1 LNITAFALK
10 NNRTTIVLLL
20 VILLAGFQSYLNMPR
35 AYDPGFIIRAAQVI
49 TYFPGA
55 SPERVEQLVSDKIEK
70 AVQEIPELDFVT
82 SESRTGVSIIVV
94 NIKESYKKMRPIW
107 DNLRRKIDDVKNEL
121 PDGIIGPEVNDEFGD
136 IYGIVLTLTGEGYN
150 YAELKEIA
158 DDTRDQFLY
167 IDDVAKVDIL
177 GAQEER
183 IFVEYSNTQLSKLNL
198 SPSQLLQML
207 KGRNI
212 IIPGGSIKLGSER
225 IELEPSGNFQSV
237 EEVRKTVI
245 SLPGSNEI
253 LYLSDIADI
262 KRGYVDPPA
271 SMVHSSGTPALGIA
285 ISMRE
290 GGNNI
295 RLGENVSATLNHIKN
310 SYPYGIEF
318 EVINFSPEEVEN
330 KVNSFASNLLQAIF
344 VVAAVMLLSLGFRTG
359 LIVAFLIP
367 ASMLVA
373 MLLMSVFNIG
383 LDQISLAALIIALGM
398 LVDNGIVMTESIM
411 VSMSNGKKPFDAAVE
426 SANELRIP
434 LLTSSLTTAAAF
446 LPIFLAESN
455 VGEFTASLFKVVSI
469 TLLSSWV
476 LSLTIIPL
484 LCVTFL
490 KAGQQATDYNSGFY
504 RGYRSFLSILLRFK
518 ITTLVFTVLLFASA
532 IFGLKYVPSIF
543 FPPSD
548 RLYFTVELTL
558 PLGTAIETTEEVTT
572 RFENFIRD
580 ELSVDR
586 LNNDARSSDVTD
598 TDMTQ
603 EDVNDEGVTQ
613 EGVTNWIS
621 YIGFGGTRF
630 VLSHTP
636 EPAGSNYALLVLNT
650 TSSEVIDELIERL
663 NNYAF
668 NYFPDVLINAKRI
681 SSAAPVKN
689 PVEVRL
695 FGNDTDALFDLM
707 EQTKS
712 EMNKIDG
719 LVNISD
725 DWGQRI
731 KKLVVK
737 INQSRALRV
746 GVTNED
752 IAISLQSGLSG
763 LELTQYRED
772 DKVIPVI
779 FRSVEADRHDIRK
792 LQSLTI
798 YSQSKGTAIP
808 LTQVADIQVV
818 WQPSKILRRDR
829 LKAITVGAQIKP
841 GFTAAEGFNALK
853 PWLEQSSTHWPF
865 GFRYELGGDAESSQK
880 GNQSIA
886 DKLPIAVFII
896 MFLLVAQFNS
906 IRKSIIILTAIPL
919 GLIGV
924 TAGLLIGKSYFGFM
938 TLLGI
943 ISLAGIVINN
953 AIVLLERIQLEI
965 NELGLPPYEA
975 ILAAAQKRFRPIL
988 LTTATTVLGLIPLY
1002 LGGGEMWE
1010 PMAIAI
1016 MAGLLFSTLLPLGV
1030 VPVLYALLFSVRP
1043 EEQVTD

>member
-1 LNITAFALK
+1 MNITAIALK
-10 NNRTTIVLLL
+10 NNRTTMVLML

-35 AYDPGFIIRAAQVI
+35 AYDPGFVIRAAQVI

-70 AVQEIPELDFVT
+70 VVQEIPELDFVT
-82 SESRTGVSIIVV
+82 SESRTGVSIIMV
-94 NIKESYKKMRPIW
+94 NIKESYKDMRPIW
-107 DNLRRKIDDVKNEL
+107 DNLRRKIDDAEGL
-121 PDGIIGPEVNDEFGD
+121 PDGIVGPIVNDEFGD
-136 IYGIVLTLTGEGYN
+136 VFGIVMTLTGEGYS
-150 YAELKEIA
+150 YAELKDIA
-158 DDTRDQFLY
+158 DDTRDEFLY
-167 IDDVAKVDIL
+167 LEDAAKVEIL

-207 KGRNI
+207 GSRNI
-212 IIPGGSIKLGSER
+212 IIPGGSIKIGNER
-225 IELEPSGNFQSV
+225 IELEPSGNFRSV
-237 EEVRKTVI
+237 EEVKKTVI

-253 LYLSDIADI
+253 LYLSDIAEI

-271 SMVHSSGTPALGIA
+271 SMVHSSGDKALGIA

-295 RLGENVSATLNHIKN
+295 ALGEKVEETLNRIKS

-318 EVINFSPEEVEN
+318 EVVNFSPTEVEN
-330 KVNSFASNLLQAIF
+330 KVNSFASNLVQAIF
-344 VVAAVMLLSLGFRTG
+344 VVAAVMLISLGLRTG

-367 ASMLVA
+367 ASMVMA
-373 MLLMSVFNIG
+373 MLMMSFFNIG

-411 VSMSNGKKPFDAAVE
+411 VSMSNGKNSTEAAIE
-426 SANELRIP
+426 SANELRVP

-455 VGEFTASLFKVVSI
+455 VGEFTASLFKVVTI
-469 TLLSSWV
+469 TLLCSWL
-476 LSLTIIPL
+476 LSLTVIPL

-490 KAGQQATDYNSGFY
+490 KVKQQATAYDNGFY
-504 RGYRSFLSILLRFK
+504 SGYRKFLTVLIRFK
-518 ITTLVFTVLLFASA
+518 ISTLIFTALLFASA
-532 IFGLKYVPSIF
+532 LFGLKYVPNIF

-558 PLGTAIETTEEVTT
+558 PLGTAIETTETVVTS
-572 RFENFIRD
+572 FENFISK
-580 ELSVDR
+580 ELMVDAIEA
-586 LNNDARSSDVTD
+586 DVSD
-598 TDMTQ
+598 Q
-603 EDVNDEGVTQ
+603 Q
-613 EGVTNWIS
+613 GVTNWIS
-621 YIGFGGTRF
+621 YIGSGGTRF
-630 VLSHTP
+630 VLSHNP
-636 EPAGSNYALLVLNT
+636 EPPGSNYALLVLNT
-650 TSSEVIDELIERL
+650 TDHEIIDELIVRL
-663 NNYAF
+663 NDFAF
-668 NYFPDVLINAKRI
+668 DHYPDVLIKAQRI

-695 FGNDTDALFDLM
+695 YGNDTDALFDIM
-707 EQTKS
+707 EEVKS
-712 EMNKIDG
+712 EMANTYG
-719 LVNISD
+719 LHNITD

-731 KKLVVK
+731 KKLVVE
-737 INQSRALRV
+737 INQQRALRA

-772 DKVIPVI
+772 DKVIPVV

-792 LQSLTI
+792 LQSLAI
-798 YSQSKGTAIP
+798 YSQAKGTAIP
-808 LTQVADIQVV
+808 LTQVADIDIV
-818 WQPSKILRRDR
+818 WEPAKILRRDR

-841 GFTAAEGFNALK
+841 GFTATEGFRAIT
-853 PWLEQSSTHWPF
+853 PWLEQTSSHWPF
-865 GFRYELGGDAESSQK
+865 GFRYELGGDAESSAK

-886 DKLPIAVFII
+886 DKLPIALFII
-896 MFLLVAQFNS
+896 LFLLVAQFNS
-906 IRKSIIILTAIPL
+906 IRKSVIILATIPL

-924 TAGLLIGKSYFGFM
+924 TAGLLVGQSFFGFM

-965 NELGLPPYEA
+965 DELGLSPYEA
-975 ILAAAQKRFRPIL
+975 IISGAQKRFRPIL

-1016 MAGLLFSTLLPLGV
+1016 MAGLLFSTLLTLGV
-1030 VPVLYALLFSVRP
+1030 VPVLYALLFRVRS
-1043 EEQVTD
+1043 TDN

>member
-1 LNITAFALK
+1 M
-10 NNRTTIVLLL
+10 L

-35 AYDPGFIIRAAQVI
+35 AYDPGFVIRAAQVV

-55 SPERVEQLVSDKIEK
+55 SPERVELLVSDKIEK
-70 AVQEIPELDFVT
+70 VVQEIPELDFVT
-82 SESRTGVSIIVV
+82 SESRTGVSIIMV
-94 NIKESYKKMRPIW
+94 NIKESYKNMRPIW
-107 DNLRRKIDDVKNEL
+107 DNLRRKIDDVRGEL
-121 PDGIIGPEVNDEFGD
+121 PDGTIGPEVNDEFGD
-136 IYGIVLTLTGEGYN
+136 IYGIVITLTGEGYD
-150 YAELKEIA
+150 YAELKDIA

-177 GAQEER
+177 GAQDER
-183 IFVEYSNTQLSKLNL
+183 IFVEYSNTQFSKLNL

-212 IIPGGSIKLGSER
+212 IIPGGSIKLGNER

-253 LYLSDIADI
+253 LYLSDIAEI

-271 SMVHSSGTPALGIA
+271 SMVHSSGTKALGIA

-295 RLGENVSATLNHIKN
+295 ELGSHVRETLDHIKS
-310 SYPYGIEF
+310 SYPYGVEF
-318 EVINFSPEEVEN
+318 EVINFSPTEVEN
-330 KVNSFASNLLQAIF
+330 KVNSFASSLVQAIL

-411 VSMSNGKKPFDAAVE
+411 VSMSAGKKPIDAAIE
-426 SANELRIP
+426 SANELRVP

-455 VGEFTASLFKVVSI
+455 IGEFTASLFKVVTI
-469 TLLSSWV
+469 TLLSSWL

-484 LCVTFL
+484 LCVSFL
-490 KAGQQATDYNSGFY
+490 KVGQQTTRYDSTFYN
-504 RGYRSFLSILLRFK
+504 GYRKFLTVLLRFR
-518 ITTLVFTVLLFASA
+518 ISTLVFTVLLFASA
-532 IFGLKYVPSIF
+532 IFGLKYVPNIF

-558 PLGTAIETTEEVTT
+558 PMGTAIERTEDVTSS
-572 RFENFIRD
+572 FENFISENLTVDSSINKSSENENSSEEGQRD
-580 ELSVDR
+580 
-586 LNNDARSSDVTD
+586 
-598 TDMTQ
+598 
-603 EDVNDEGVTQ
+603 

-621 YIGFGGTRF
+621 YIGSGGTRF
-630 VLSHTP
+630 VLSHNP
-636 EPAGSNYALLVLNT
+636 EPPGSNYALLVLNT

-663 NNYAF
+663 NDYAF
-668 NYFPDVLINAKRI
+668 DHFPDVLINAKRI
-681 SSAAPVKN
+681 SSAAAVKN

-695 FGNDTDALFDLM
+695 YGNDTDVLFHIM
-707 EQTKS
+707 EETKR
-712 EMNKIDG
+712 EMKKIDG
-719 LVNISD
+719 LQNITD

-737 INQSRALRV
+737 INQQRALRV

-798 YSQSKGTAIP
+798 YSQAKGTAIP
-808 LTQVADIQVV
+808 LTQVADIEIV
-818 WQPSKILRRDR
+818 WEPAKILRRDR

-853 PWLEQSSTHWPF
+853 PWLKESAPHWPF
-865 GFRYELGGDAESSQK
+865 SFRYELGGDAESSQK

-886 DKLPIAVFII
+886 DKLPIAFFII

-906 IRKSIIILTAIPL
+906 IRKSIIILTTIPL

-924 TAGLLIGKSYFGFM
+924 TAGLLIGKSFFGFM

-965 NELGLPPYEA
+965 NELGLVPYEA
-975 ILAAAQKRFRPIL
+975 IISAAQKRFRPIL
-988 LTTATTVLGLIPLY
+988 LTTATTVLGLLPLY
-1002 LGGGEMWE
+1002 FGGGEMWE

-1016 MAGLLFSTLLPLGV
+1016 MAGLLFSTLLTLGV
-1030 VPVLYALLFSVRP
+1030 VPVLYALLFRVRP
-1043 EEQVTD
+1043 E

>member
-1 LNITAFALK
+1 M
-10 NNRTTIVLLL
+10 L

-55 SPERVEQLVSDKIEK
+55 SPERVEQLVSDKLEK
-70 AVQEIPELDFVT
+70 VIQEIPELDFVT

-94 NIKESYKKMRPIW
+94 HIKESYKKMRPIW
-107 DNLRRKIDDVKNEL
+107 DNLRRKIDDARNDL

-136 IYGIVLTLTGEGYN
+136 VYGIVITLTGEGYN
-150 YAELKEIA
+150 YAELKDIA

-183 IFVEYSNTQLSKLNL
+183 IFVEYNNTQLSKLKL

-245 SLPGSNEI
+245 SLPGSDEI
-253 LYLSDIADI
+253 IYLSDIANI

-271 SMVHSSGTPALGIA
+271 SMVHSSGTEALGIA
-285 ISMRE
+285 ISMSE

-295 RLGENVSATLNHIKN
+295 VLGENVQKTLNHIKN
-310 SYPYGIEF
+310 AYPYGIEF
-318 EVINFSPEEVEN
+318 EVINFSPKEVED
-330 KVNSFASNLLQAIF
+330 KVNSFASNLIQAILI
-344 VVAAVMLLSLGFRTG
+344 VAAVMLVSLGFRTG

-367 ASMLVA
+367 ASMLVT

-411 VSMSNGKKPFDAAVE
+411 VSMTNGKKPIDAAIE

-455 VGEFTASLFKVVSI
+455 IGEFTASLFKVVTI

-490 KAGQQATDYNSGFY
+490 KARQQSTNYDSGFY
-504 RGYRSFLSILLRFK
+504 KSYKKFLSFLLRFK
-518 ITTLVFTVLLFASA
+518 ITTLIFAALLFVSA
-532 IFGLKYVPSIF
+532 LIGLKYVPNIF

-558 PLGTAIETTEEVTT
+558 PLGTAIETTEEVTSK
-572 RFENFIRD
+572 FESFIRK
-580 ELSVDR
+580 ELSVSN
-586 LNNDARSSDVTD
+586 LNADASIV
-598 TDMTQ
+598 
-603 EDVNDEGVTQ
+603 

-621 YIGFGGTRF
+621 YIGSGGTRF
-630 VLSHTP
+630 VLSHNP
-636 EPAGSNYALLVLNT
+636 EPPGSNYALLVLNT
-650 TSSEVIDELIERL
+650 TNSEVIDVLIERL
-663 NNYAF
+663 NDYAF
-668 NYFPDVLINAKRI
+668 DHFPDVLIKAQRI
-681 SSAAPVKN
+681 SSAAAVKN

-695 FGNDTDALFDLM
+695 YGNDTVVLFDLM
-707 EQTKS
+707 EKLKG
-712 EMNKIDG
+712 EMSHTPG
-719 LVNISD
+719 LQNITD

-737 INQSRALRV
+737 INQQRALRV

-752 IAISLQSGLSG
+752 IAVSLQSGLSG

-779 FRSVEADRHDIRK
+779 FRTVEADRHDIRK

-808 LTQVADIQVV
+808 LTQVADIEIV
-818 WQPSKILRRDR
+818 WEPAKILRRDR
-829 LKAITVGAQIKP
+829 LKTITVGAQVKP
-841 GFTAAEGFNALK
+841 GFTSADSLNALE
-853 PWLEQSSTHWPF
+853 PLLTQSATHWPF
-865 GFRYELGGDAESSQK
+865 GFRYELGGDAESAQK

-886 DKLPIAVFII
+886 DKLPIAITII
-896 MFLLVAQFNS
+896 IFLLVAQFNS
-906 IRKSIIILTAIPL
+906 IRKSIIVLTAIPL

-924 TAGLLIGKSYFGFM
+924 TAGLLIGKSFFCFM

-965 NELGLPPYEA
+965 SELGLPPYDA
-975 ILAAAQKRFRPIL
+975 ILSAAQKRLRPIL

-1016 MAGLLFSTLLPLGV
+1016 MAGLLFSTLLTLGV
-1030 VPVLYALLFSVRP
+1030 VPVLYALLFRVRA
-1043 EEQVTD
+1043 TS

>member
-1 LNITAFALK
+1 MNITAIALK
-10 NNRTTIVLLL
+10 NNRTTIVLML
-20 VILLAGFQSYLNMPR
+20 VILLAGFQSYMNMPR

-70 AVQEIPELDFVT
+70 VVQEIPELDFVT
-82 SESRTGVSIIVV
+82 SESRTGVSIVMV
-94 NIKESYKKMRPIW
+94 NIKDSYKDMRPIW
-107 DNLRRKIDDVKNEL
+107 DNLRRKIDDAEGL
-121 PDGIIGPEVNDEFGD
+121 PDGIIGPVVNDEFGD
-136 IYGIVLTLTGEGYN
+136 VFGIVMTLTGEGYS
-150 YAELKEIA
+150 YAELKDIA

-167 IDDVAKVDIL
+167 LEDAAKVEIL

-183 IFVEYSNTQLSKLNL
+183 IFVEYSNTQLSRLNL

-207 KGRNI
+207 SSRNI
-212 IIPGGSIKLGSER
+212 IIPGGSIKIGNER
-225 IELEPSGNFQSV
+225 IELEPSGNFRSV

-245 SLPGSNEI
+245 SLPGSDEI
-253 LYLSDIADI
+253 LYLSDIAEV

-271 SMVHSSGTPALGIA
+271 SMVHSSGRKALGIA

-295 RLGENVSATLNHIKN
+295 ALGEKVEETLKRIKN
-310 SYPYGIEF
+310 SYPYGVEF
-318 EVINFSPEEVEN
+318 DVVNFSPTEVEN
-330 KVNSFASNLLQAIF
+330 KVNSFASNLVQAIF
-344 VVAAVMLLSLGFRTG
+344 VVAAVMLVSLGLRTG

-367 ASMLVA
+367 ASMVMA
-373 MLLMSVFNIG
+373 MLLMAFFNIG

-411 VSMSNGKKPFDAAVE
+411 VSMSNGKKPAEAAIE
-426 SANELRIP
+426 SANELRVP

-455 VGEFTASLFKVVSI
+455 VGEFTASLFKVVTI
-469 TLLSSWV
+469 TLLCSWL
-476 LSLTIIPL
+476 LSLTVIPL
-484 LCVTFL
+484 LCVSFL
-490 KAGQQATDYNSGFY
+490 KVKQQSVDYDSRFY
-504 RGYRSFLSILLRFK
+504 NGYRRFLTVLLRFR
-518 ITTLVFTVLLFASA
+518 ISTLVFTALLFASA
-532 IFGLKYVPSIF
+532 IFGLKYVPNIF

-558 PLGTAIETTEEVTT
+558 PMGTAIETTEAVVNRLE
-572 RFENFIRD
+572 EFISK
-580 ELSVDR
+580 ELTV
-586 LNNDARSSDVTD
+586 DARVDAGAG
-598 TDMTQ
+598 
-603 EDVNDEGVTQ
+603 DEAIGKAGQ
-613 EGVTNWIS
+613 QGVTNWIS
-621 YIGFGGTRF
+621 YIGSGGTRF
-630 VLSHTP
+630 VLSHNP
-636 EPAGSNYALLVLNT
+636 EPPGSNYALLVLNT
-650 TSSEVIDELIERL
+650 TDNVIIDELIVRL
-663 NNYAF
+663 NDFAF
-668 NYFPDVLINAKRI
+668 DQFPDVLIKAQRI
-681 SSAAPVKN
+681 SSAAPVNN

-695 FGNDTDALFDLM
+695 YGSDTDALFDIM
-707 EQTKS
+707 EEVKN
-712 EMNKIDG
+712 EMANVEG
-719 LVNISD
+719 LQNITD

-731 KKLVVK
+731 KKLVVE
-737 INQSRALRV
+737 INQQRALRA

-779 FRSVEADRHDIRK
+779 FRSVQADRQDIRK

-808 LTQVADIQVV
+808 LTQVADIEIV
-818 WQPSKILRRDR
+818 WEPAKILRRDR
-829 LKAITVGAQIKP
+829 LKAITIGAQLKP
-841 GFTAAEGFNALK
+841 GFTATEGFNAIS
-853 PWLEQSSTHWPF
+853 PRLEQQAEQWPF
-865 GFRYELGGDAESSQK
+865 GFRYELGGDAESSKK

-886 DKLPIAVFII
+886 DKLPIAAFII
-896 MFLLVAQFNS
+896 LFLLVAQFNS
-906 IRKSIIILTAIPL
+906 IRKSVIILTTIPL

-924 TAGLLIGKSYFGFM
+924 TAGLLIGNSFFGFM

-965 NELGLPPYEA
+965 DELGLPPYEA
-975 ILAAAQKRFRPIL
+975 IISAAQKRFRPIL

-1016 MAGLLFSTLLPLGV
+1016 MAGLLFSTLLTLGV
-1030 VPVLYALLFSVRP
+1030 VPVMYALLFRIKPAS
-1043 EEQVTD
+1043 D

>member
-1 LNITAFALK
+1 MNITAIALK
-10 NNRTTIVLLL
+10 NNRTTIVLML

-35 AYDPGFIIRAAQVI
+35 AYDPGFVIRAAQVI
-49 TYFPGA
+49 THFPGA

-70 AVQEIPELDFVT
+70 VVQEIPELDFVT
-82 SESRTGVSIIVV
+82 SESRTGVSIILV
-94 NIKESYKKMRPIW
+94 NIKESYKDMRPIW
-107 DNLRRKIDDVKNEL
+107 DNLRRKIDDAEGL
-121 PDGIIGPEVNDEFGD
+121 PDGIIGPIVNDEFGD
-136 IYGIVLTLTGEGYN
+136 VFGIVMTLTGEGYS
-150 YAELKEIA
+150 YAELKDIA

-167 IDDVAKVDIL
+167 LEDAAKVEIL

-183 IFVEYSNTQLSKLNL
+183 VFVEYSNTQLSKLNL

-207 KGRNI
+207 SSRNI
-212 IIPGGSIKLGSER
+212 IIPGGSIKIGNER
-225 IELEPSGNFQSV
+225 IELEPSGNFRSV
-237 EEVRKTVI
+237 EEVKKTVI

-253 LYLSDIADI
+253 LYLSDIAEI

-271 SMVHSSGTPALGIA
+271 SMVHSSGEKALGIA

-295 RLGENVSATLNHIKN
+295 ALGEKVKETLNRIKN
-310 SYPYGIEF
+310 SYPYGVEF
-318 EVINFSPEEVEN
+318 DVVNFSPTEVEN
-330 KVNSFASNLLQAIF
+330 KVNSFATNLGQAIF
-344 VVAAVMLLSLGFRTG
+344 VVAAVMLISLGLRTG

-367 ASMLVA
+367 ASMVMA
-373 MLLMSVFNIG
+373 MLMMSFFNIG

-411 VSMSNGKKPFDAAVE
+411 VSMSNGKNPTEAAIE
-426 SANELRIP
+426 SANELRVP

-455 VGEFTASLFKVVSI
+455 VGEFTASLFKVVTI
-469 TLLSSWV
+469 TLLCSWL
-476 LSLTIIPL
+476 LSLTVIPL
-484 LCVTFL
+484 LCVAFL
-490 KAGQQATDYNSGFY
+490 KVKQQSTEYNNRFY
-504 RGYRSFLSILLRFK
+504 NAYRKFLTVLIRFR
-518 ITTLVFTVLLFASA
+518 ISTLVFTALLFASA
-532 IFGLKYVPSIF
+532 IFGLKYVPNIF

-548 RLYFTVELTL
+548 RLYFTVELNL
-558 PLGTAIETTEEVTT
+558 PLGTAIETTETVVNS
-572 RFENFIRD
+572 FENFISKELTVDAMEVD
-580 ELSVDR
+580 E
-586 LNNDARSSDVTD
+586 AG
-598 TDMTQ
+598 Q
-603 EDVNDEGVTQ
+603 Q
-613 EGVTNWIS
+613 GVTNWIS
-621 YIGFGGTRF
+621 YIGSGGTRF
-630 VLSHTP
+630 VLSHNP
-636 EPAGSNYALLVLNT
+636 EPPGSNYALLVLNT
-650 TSSEVIDELIERL
+650 TDHEIIDELIVRL
-663 NNYAF
+663 NDFAFDNY
-668 NYFPDVLINAKRI
+668 PDVLIKAQRI
-681 SSAAPVKN
+681 SSAAPVNN

-695 FGNDTDALFDLM
+695 YGSDTDALFDIM
-707 EQTKS
+707 EEVKN
-712 EMNKIDG
+712 EMANVDG
-719 LVNISD
+719 LQNITD

-731 KKLVVK
+731 KKLVVE
-737 INQSRALRV
+737 INQQRALRA

-798 YSQSKGTAIP
+798 YSQAKGTAIP
-808 LTQVADIQVV
+808 LTQVADIDIV
-818 WQPSKILRRDR
+818 WEPAKILRRDR

-841 GFTAAEGFNALK
+841 GFTASEGFRAIN
-853 PWLEQSSTHWPF
+853 PWLEQTSSQWPF

-886 DKLPIAVFII
+886 DKLPIALFII
-896 MFLLVAQFNS
+896 LFLLVAQFNS
-906 IRKSIIILTAIPL
+906 IRKSVIILATIPL
-919 GLIGV
+919 GIIGV
-924 TAGLLIGKSYFGFM
+924 TAGLLVGKSFFGFM

-965 NELGLPPYEA
+965 DELGLPPYEA
-975 ILAAAQKRFRPIL
+975 IISAAQKRFRPIL

-1016 MAGLLFSTLLPLGV
+1016 MAGLLFSTLLTLGV
-1030 VPVLYALLFSVRP
+1030 VPVLYALLFRVRP
-1043 EEQVTD
+1043 TDN

>member
-1 LNITAFALK
+1 
-10 NNRTTIVLLL
+10 
-20 VILLAGFQSYLNMPR
+20 MPR
-35 AYDPGFIIRAAQVI
+35 AYDPGFVIRAAQVV

-55 SPERVEQLVSDKIEK
+55 SPERVELLVSDKIEK
-70 AVQEIPELDFVT
+70 VVQEIPELDFVT
-82 SESRTGVSIIVV
+82 SESRTGVSIIMV
-94 NIKESYKKMRPIW
+94 NIKESYKNMRPIW
-107 DNLRRKIDDVKNEL
+107 DNLRRKIDDVRGEL
-121 PDGIIGPEVNDEFGD
+121 PDGTIGPEVNDEFGD
-136 IYGIVLTLTGEGYN
+136 IYGIVITLTGEGYD
-150 YAELKEIA
+150 YAELRDIA

-167 IDDVAKVDIL
+167 INDVAKVDIL
-177 GAQEER
+177 GAQDER
-183 IFVEYSNTQLSKLNL
+183 IFVEYNNTQLSKLNL

-212 IIPGGSIKLGSER
+212 IIPGGSIKLGNER

-245 SLPGSNEI
+245 TLPGSNEI
-253 LYLSDIADI
+253 LYLSDIAEI

-271 SMVHSSGTPALGIA
+271 SMVHSSGTKALGIA

-295 RLGENVSATLNHIKN
+295 ELGSHVRETLDHIKS
-310 SYPYGIEF
+310 SYPYGVEF
-318 EVINFSPEEVEN
+318 EVINFSPTEVEN
-330 KVNSFASNLLQAIF
+330 KVNSFASSLVQAIL

-411 VSMSNGKKPFDAAVE
+411 VSMSNGKKPIDAAIE
-426 SANELRIP
+426 SANELRVP

-455 VGEFTASLFKVVSI
+455 VGEFTASLFKVVTI
-469 TLLSSWV
+469 TLLSSWL

-484 LCVTFL
+484 LCVSFL
-490 KAGQQATDYNSGFY
+490 KVGQQTTSYDSTFY
-504 RGYRSFLSILLRFK
+504 KGYRKFLTVLLRFR
-518 ITTLVFTVLLFASA
+518 ISTLIFTVLLFASA
-532 IFGLKYVPSIF
+532 IFGLKYVPNIF

-558 PLGTAIETTEEVTT
+558 PMGTAIERTEDVTSS
-572 RFENFIRD
+572 FENFINK
-580 ELSVDR
+580 ELTVD
-586 LNNDARSSDVTD
+586 NFNKESSNEV
-598 TDMTQ
+598 
-603 EDVNDEGVTQ
+603 GVTHDDITL

-621 YIGFGGTRF
+621 YIGSGGTRF
-630 VLSHTP
+630 VLSHNP
-636 EPAGSNYALLVLNT
+636 EPPGSNYALLVLNT

-663 NNYAF
+663 NDYAF
-668 NYFPDVLINAKRI
+668 DHFPDVLINAKRI
-681 SSAAPVKN
+681 SSAAAVKN

-695 FGNDTDALFDLM
+695 YGNDTDALFHIM
-707 EQTKS
+707 EETKR
-712 EMNKIDG
+712 EMKKIDG
-719 LVNISD
+719 MQNITD

-737 INQSRALRV
+737 INQQRALRV

-752 IAISLQSGLSG
+752 IAVSLQSGLSG

-798 YSQSKGTAIP
+798 YSQAKGTAIP
-808 LTQVADIQVV
+808 LTQVADIEIV
-818 WQPSKILRRDR
+818 WEPAKILRRDR
-829 LKAITVGAQIKP
+829 LKAITIGAQIKP

-853 PWLEQSSTHWPF
+853 PWLEKSAPHWPF
-865 GFRYELGGDAESSQK
+865 SFRYELGGDAESSQK

-886 DKLPIAVFII
+886 DKLPIAFFII

-906 IRKSIIILTAIPL
+906 IRKSVIILTTIPL

-924 TAGLLIGKSYFGFM
+924 TAGLLIGKSFFGFM

-965 NELGLPPYEA
+965 NELGLAPYEA
-975 ILAAAQKRFRPIL
+975 IISAAQKRFRPIL
-988 LTTATTVLGLIPLY
+988 LTTATTVLGLLPLY
-1002 LGGGEMWE
+1002 FGGGEMWE

-1016 MAGLLFSTLLPLGV
+1016 MAGLLFSTLLTLGV
-1030 VPVLYALLFSVRP
+1030 VPVLYALLFRVRP
-1043 EEQVTD
+1043 E

>member
-1 LNITAFALK
+1 LNITAIALK
-10 NNRTTIVLLL
+10 NNRTTIVLML
-20 VILLAGFQSYLNMPR
+20 VILLAGFQSYMNMPR

-70 AVQEIPELDFVT
+70 VVQEIPELDFVT
-82 SESRTGVSIIVV
+82 SESRTGVSIVMV
-94 NIKESYKKMRPIW
+94 NIKDSYKDMRPIW
-107 DNLRRKIDDVKNEL
+107 DNLRRKIDDAEGL
-121 PDGIIGPEVNDEFGD
+121 PDGIIGPVVNDEFGD
-136 IYGIVLTLTGEGYN
+136 VFGIVMTLTGEGYS
-150 YAELKEIA
+150 YAELKDIA

-167 IDDVAKVDIL
+167 LEDAAKVEIL

-183 IFVEYSNTQLSKLNL
+183 IFVEYSNTQLSRLNL

-207 KGRNI
+207 SSRNI
-212 IIPGGSIKLGSER
+212 IIPGGSIKIGNER
-225 IELEPSGNFQSV
+225 IELEPSGNFRSV

-245 SLPGSNEI
+245 SLPGSDEI
-253 LYLSDIADI
+253 LYLSDIAEV

-271 SMVHSSGTPALGIA
+271 SMVHSSGRKALGIA
-285 ISMRE
+285 ISMRD

-295 RLGENVSATLNHIKN
+295 ALGEKVEETLNRIKN
-310 SYPYGIEF
+310 SYPYGVEF
-318 EVINFSPEEVEN
+318 DVVNFSPTEVEN
-330 KVNSFASNLLQAIF
+330 KVNSFASNLVQAIF
-344 VVAAVMLLSLGFRTG
+344 VVAAVMLVSLGLRTG

-367 ASMLVA
+367 ASMVMA
-373 MLLMSVFNIG
+373 MLLMAFFNIG

-411 VSMSNGKKPFDAAVE
+411 VSMSNGKKPAEAAIE
-426 SANELRIP
+426 SANELRVP

-455 VGEFTASLFKVVSI
+455 VGEFTASLFKVVTI
-469 TLLSSWV
+469 TLLCSWL
-476 LSLTIIPL
+476 LSLTVIPL
-484 LCVTFL
+484 LCVSFL
-490 KAGQQATDYNSGFY
+490 KVKQQSVDYDSRFY
-504 RGYRSFLSILLRFK
+504 NGYRRFLTVLLRFR
-518 ITTLVFTVLLFASA
+518 ISTLVFTALLFASA
-532 IFGLKYVPSIF
+532 IFGLKYVPNIF

-558 PLGTAIETTEEVTT
+558 PMGTAIETTEAVVNRLE
-572 RFENFIRD
+572 EFISK
-580 ELSVDR
+580 ELTV
-586 LNNDARSSDVTD
+586 DARVDAGAG
-598 TDMTQ
+598 
-603 EDVNDEGVTQ
+603 DEAIGKAGQ
-613 EGVTNWIS
+613 QGVTNWIS
-621 YIGFGGTRF
+621 YIGSGGTRF
-630 VLSHTP
+630 VLSHNP
-636 EPAGSNYALLVLNT
+636 EPPGSNYALLVLNT
-650 TSSEVIDELIERL
+650 TDNVIIDELIVRL
-663 NNYAF
+663 NDFAF
-668 NYFPDVLINAKRI
+668 DQFPDVLIKAQRI
-681 SSAAPVKN
+681 SSAAPVNN

-695 FGNDTDALFDLM
+695 YGSDTDALFDIM
-707 EQTKS
+707 EEVKN
-712 EMNKIDG
+712 EMANVEG
-719 LVNISD
+719 LQNITD

-731 KKLVVK
+731 KKLVVE
-737 INQSRALRV
+737 INQQRALRA

-779 FRSVEADRHDIRK
+779 FRSVQADRQDIRK

-808 LTQVADIQVV
+808 LTQVADIEIV
-818 WQPSKILRRDR
+818 WEPAKILRRDR
-829 LKAITVGAQIKP
+829 LKAITIGAQLKP
-841 GFTAAEGFNALK
+841 GFTATEGFNAIS
-853 PWLEQSSTHWPF
+853 PRLEQQAEQWPF
-865 GFRYELGGDAESSQK
+865 GFRYELGGDAESSKK

-886 DKLPIAVFII
+886 DKLPIAAFII
-896 MFLLVAQFNS
+896 LFLLVAQFNS
-906 IRKSIIILTAIPL
+906 IRKSVIILTTIPL

-924 TAGLLIGKSYFGFM
+924 TAGLLIGNSFFGFM

-965 NELGLPPYEA
+965 DELGLPPYEA
-975 ILAAAQKRFRPIL
+975 IISAAQKRFRPIL

-1016 MAGLLFSTLLPLGV
+1016 MAGLLFSTLLTLGV
-1030 VPVLYALLFSVRP
+1030 VPVMYALLFRIKPAS
-1043 EEQVTD
+1043 D

>member
-1 LNITAFALK
+1 M
-10 NNRTTIVLLL
+10 L

-35 AYDPGFIIRAAQVI
+35 AYDPGFIIRAAQVV

-70 AVQEIPELDFVT
+70 VVQEIPELDFVT
-82 SESRTGVSIIVV
+82 SESRTGVSIILV
-94 NIKESYKKMRPIW
+94 NIKESYKNMRPIW
-107 DNLRRKIDDVKNEL
+107 DSLRRKIDDVKEEL

-136 IYGIVLTLTGEGYN
+136 VFGIVMTLTGEGYS
-150 YAELKEIA
+150 YAELKDIA

-167 IDDVAKVDIL
+167 LEDVAKVEIL

-207 KGRNI
+207 SGRNI
-212 IIPGGSIKLGSER
+212 IIPGGSIKIGTER
-225 IELEPSGNFQSV
+225 IELEPSGNFRSV
-237 EEVRKTVI
+237 EEVKKTVI
-245 SLPGSNEI
+245 TLPGSNEI

-262 KRGYVDPPA
+262 KRGYVDPPVT
-271 SMVHSSGTPALGIA
+271 MVHSSGTKALGLA

-295 RLGENVSATLNHIKN
+295 ELGEQVKETLSRLKS
-310 SYPYGIEF
+310 SYPYGVEF
-318 EVINFSPEEVEN
+318 EVINFSPREVQN
-330 KVNSFASNLLQAIF
+330 KVNSFAANLVQAIL
-344 VVAAVMLLSLGFRTG
+344 VVAAVMLISLGLRTG

-367 ASMLVA
+367 ASMVMA
-373 MLLMSVFNIG
+373 MLMMSFFNIG

-411 VSMSNGKKPFDAAVE
+411 VSMSNGKQPVDAAIE
-426 SANELRIP
+426 SANELRVP

-455 VGEFTASLFKVVSI
+455 VGEFTASLFKVVTI
-469 TLLSSWV
+469 TLLCSWL
-476 LSLTIIPL
+476 LSLTVIPL
-484 LCVTFL
+484 LCVSFL
-490 KAGQQATDYNSGFY
+490 KVKQQSTDYDSRFY
-504 RGYRSFLSILLRFK
+504 NGYRSFLTVLLRFR
-518 ITTLVFTVLLFASA
+518 ISTLVFAVLLFATA
-532 IFGLKYVPSIF
+532 IYGLRYVPNIF

-558 PLGTAIETTEEVTT
+558 PLGTAIETTEAVAA
-572 RFENFIRD
+572 RFEDFIGK
-580 ELSVDR
+580 ELTVDA
-586 LNNDARSSDVTD
+586 LED
-598 TDMTQ
+598 TEQ
-603 EDVNDEGVTQ
+603 QGVTS
-613 EGVTNWIS
+613 WIS
-621 YIGFGGTRF
+621 YIGSGGTRF
-630 VLSHTP
+630 VLSHNP
-636 EPAGSNYALLVLNT
+636 EPPGSNYALLVLNT
-650 TSSEVIDELIERL
+650 TSSEVIDELIVRL
-663 NNYAF
+663 NDYAF
-668 NYFPDVLINAKRI
+668 DHYPDVLIKAQRI

-695 FGNDTDALFDLM
+695 YGNDTDALFDIM
-707 EQTKS
+707 QDVKN
-712 EMNKIDG
+712 EMSNIDG
-719 LVNISD
+719 LQNITD

-731 KKLVVK
+731 KKLVVE
-737 INQSRALRV
+737 INQQRALRA
-746 GVTNED
+746 GVSNED

-772 DKVIPVI
+772 DKVIPVV

-798 YSQSKGTAIP
+798 YSQAKGTAIP
-808 LTQVADIQVV
+808 LTQVADIDIV
-818 WQPSKILRRDR
+818 WEPAKILRRDR

-841 GFTAAEGFNALK
+841 GFTAAEGFKALK
-853 PWLEQSSTHWPF
+853 PGLEQSSVHWPF

-896 MFLLVAQFNS
+896 LFLLVAQFNS
-906 IRKSIIILTAIPL
+906 IRKSIIILATIPL

-924 TAGLLIGKSYFGFM
+924 TAGLLLGQSFFGFM

-965 NELGLPPYEA
+965 DELGLSPYEA
-975 ILAAAQKRFRPIL
+975 IISGAQKRFRPIL
-988 LTTATTVLGLIPLY
+988 LTTATTVLGLMPLY

-1016 MAGLLFSTLLPLGV
+1016 MAGLLFSTLLTLGV
-1030 VPVLYALLFSVRP
+1030 VPVLYATLFKVRS
-1043 EEQVTD
+1043 TNN

>member
-1 LNITAFALK
+1 MNITAVALR
-10 NNRTTIVLLL
+10 NNRTTIVLML
-20 VILLAGFQSYLNMPR
+20 VILLSGFQAYLNMPR
-35 AYDPGFIIRAAQVI
+35 AYDPGFIIRAAQVV

-70 AVQEIPELDFVT
+70 IVQEIPELDFVT
-82 SESRTGVSIIVV
+82 SESRTGVSIVLV

-107 DNLRRKIDDVKNEL
+107 DSLRRKIDDVKEEL

-136 IYGIVLTLTGEGYN
+136 VFGIVMTLTGEGYS
-150 YAELKEIA
+150 YAELKDIA

-167 IDDVAKVDIL
+167 LDDVAKVDIL

-207 KGRNI
+207 SGRNI
-212 IIPGGSIKLGSER
+212 IIPGGSIKLGNER
-225 IELEPSGNFQSV
+225 IELEPSGNFRSV
-237 EEVRKTVI
+237 EEVKKTVI
-245 SLPGSNEI
+245 TLPGSNEM

-271 SMVHSSGTPALGIA
+271 SMVHSSGTKALGLA

-295 RLGENVSATLNHIKN
+295 VLGEQVKETLGRIQN
-310 SYPYGIEF
+310 SYPYGVEF
-318 EVINFSPEEVEN
+318 EIINFSPKEVQN
-330 KVNSFASNLLQAIF
+330 KVNSFATNLVQAIL
-344 VVAAVMLLSLGFRTG
+344 VVAAVMLISLGLRTG

-367 ASMLVA
+367 ASMVMA
-373 MLLMSVFNIG
+373 MLLMSLFNIG

-411 VSMSNGKKPFDAAVE
+411 VSMSNGKKPFDAAIE
-426 SANELRIP
+426 SANELRVP

-455 VGEFTASLFKVVSI
+455 VGEFTASLFKVVTI
-469 TLLSSWV
+469 TLLCSWII
-476 LSLTIIPL
+476 SLTVIPL
-484 LCVTFL
+484 LCVSFL
-490 KAGQQATDYNSGFY
+490 KVKQQSTDYDSRFY
-504 RGYRSFLSILLRFK
+504 KGYRNFLGFLLRFR
-518 ITTLVFTVLLFASA
+518 ISTLVFTALLFAA
-532 IFGLKYVPSIF
+532 AMFGLKYVPNIF

-558 PLGTAIETTEEVTT
+558 PQGTAIETTETVVE
-572 RFENFIRD
+572 RFEKFIGE
-580 ELSVDR
+580 ELAVDTIDDPDR
-586 LNNDARSSDVTD
+586 
-598 TDMTQ
+598 Q
-603 EDVNDEGVTQ
+603 
-613 EGVTNWIS
+613 GVTNWIS
-621 YIGFGGTRF
+621 YIGSGGVRF
-630 VLSHTP
+630 VLSHNP
-636 EPAGSNYALLVLNT
+636 EPPASNYALLVLNT
-650 TSSEVIDELIERL
+650 TGSEIIDELIVQL
-663 NNYAF
+663 NDYAF
-668 NYFPDVLINAKRI
+668 EHFPDVLIKAKRI

-695 FGNDTDALFDLM
+695 YGSDTEALFDIM
-707 EQTKS
+707 EDVKN
-712 EMNKIDG
+712 EMSHIDG
-719 LVNISD
+719 LENITD

-731 KKLVVK
+731 KKLVVEV
-737 INQSRALRV
+737 NQQRALLA

-772 DKVIPVI
+772 DKVIPVV

-798 YSQSKGTAIP
+798 YSQANGTAIP
-808 LTQVADIQVV
+808 LTQVADIDIV
-818 WQPSKILRRDR
+818 WEPSKILRRDR
-829 LKAITVGAQIKP
+829 LKVITVGAQIKP
-841 GFTAAEGFNALK
+841 GFTAAEGFKALE
-853 PWLEQSSTHWPF
+853 PWLEQSSDRWPF
-865 GFRYELGGDAESSQK
+865 GFRYELGGDAETSQK
-880 GNQSIA
+880 GNQSIV

-896 MFLLVAQFNS
+896 LFLLVAQFNS
-906 IRKSIIILTAIPL
+906 IRKSIIILATIPL

-924 TAGLLIGKSYFGFM
+924 TAGLLVGQSFFGFM

-965 NELGLPPYEA
+965 DELGLSPYEA
-975 ILAAAQKRFRPIL
+975 IISGAQKRFRPIL

-1016 MAGLLFSTLLPLGV
+1016 MAGLLFSTLLTLGV
-1030 VPVLYALLFSVRP
+1030 VPVLYALLFKVRP
-1043 EEQVTD
+1043 TNN

>member
-1 LNITAFALK
+1 MNITAFALR

-20 VILLAGFQSYLNMPR
+20 VILFAGFQSYLNMPR
-35 AYDPGFIIRAAQVI
+35 AYDPGFVIRAAQVV

-55 SPERVEQLVSDKIEK
+55 SPERVELLVSDKIEK
-70 AVQEIPELDFVT
+70 VVQEIPELDFVT
-82 SESRTGVSIIVV
+82 SESRTGVSIIMVH
-94 NIKESYKKMRPIW
+94 IKDSYKNMRPIW
-107 DNLRRKIDDVKNEL
+107 DNLRRKIDDVRGEL
-121 PDGIIGPEVNDEFGD
+121 PDGTIGPEVNDEFGD
-136 IYGIVLTLTGEGYN
+136 IYGIVITLTGEGYD
-150 YAELKEIA
+150 YAELKDIA

-177 GAQEER
+177 GAQDER

-212 IIPGGSIKLGSER
+212 IIPGGSIKLGNER

-245 SLPGSNEI
+245 TLPGSNEI
-253 LYLSDIADI
+253 LYLSDIAEI
-262 KRGYVDPPA
+262 NRGYVDPPA
-271 SMVHSSGTPALGIA
+271 SMIHSSGAKALGIA

-295 RLGENVSATLNHIKN
+295 ELGQHVKETLDHIKN
-310 SYPYGIEF
+310 SYPYGVEF
-318 EVINFSPEEVEN
+318 EVINFSPKEVED
-330 KVNSFASNLLQAIF
+330 KVNSFATNLLQAIL

-411 VSMSNGKKPFDAAVE
+411 VAMSAGKKPIDAAIE
-426 SANELRIP
+426 SANELRLP

-455 VGEFTASLFKVVSI
+455 IGEFTASLFKVVTI
-469 TLLSSWV
+469 TLLSSWL
-476 LSLTIIPL
+476 LSLTVIPL
-484 LCVTFL
+484 LCVSFL
-490 KAGQQATDYNSGFY
+490 KVGQKATSYDSTFYNSY
-504 RGYRSFLSILLRFK
+504 RKFLTVLLRFR
-518 ITTLVFTVLLFASA
+518 ISTLIFTVLLFASA
-532 IFGLKYVPSIF
+532 IFGLKYVPNIF

-558 PLGTAIETTEEVTT
+558 PMGTAIERTEDVTSS
-572 RFENFIRD
+572 FENFISE
-580 ELSVDR
+580 ELTVDSADNVSRKKESV
-586 LNNDARSSDVTD
+586 SH
-598 TDMTQ
+598 
-603 EDVNDEGVTQ
+603 EGVTS
-613 EGVTNWIS
+613 WIS
-621 YIGFGGTRF
+621 YIGSGGTRF
-630 VLSHTP
+630 VLSHNP
-636 EPAGSNYALLVLNT
+636 EPPGSNYALLVLNT
-650 TSSEVIDELIERL
+650 TSSEVIDEVIERL
-663 NNYAF
+663 NDYAF
-668 NYFPDVLINAKRI
+668 DHFPDVLINAKRI
-681 SSAAPVKN
+681 SSAAAVKN

-695 FGNDTDALFDLM
+695 YGNDTDALFHIM
-707 EQTKS
+707 EETKA
-712 EMNKIDG
+712 EMKKIDG
-719 LVNISD
+719 LQNITD

-737 INQSRALRV
+737 INQQRALRA

-752 IAISLQSGLSG
+752 IAVSLQSGLSG

-798 YSQSKGTAIP
+798 YSQAKGTAIP
-808 LTQVADIQVV
+808 LTQVADIEIV
-818 WQPSKILRRDR
+818 WEPAKILRRDR
-829 LKAITVGAQIKP
+829 LKAITIGAQIIP

-853 PWLEQSSTHWPF
+853 PWLTESATHWPF
-865 GFRYELGGDAESSQK
+865 SFRYELGGDAESSQK
-880 GNQSIA
+880 GNKSIA
-886 DKLPIAVFII
+886 DKLPIAFFII
-896 MFLLVAQFNS
+896 LFLLVSQFNS
-906 IRKSIIILTAIPL
+906 IRKSVIILATIPL

-924 TAGLLIGKSYFGFM
+924 TAGLLIGQSFFGFM

-953 AIVLLERIQLEI
+953 AIVLLERIQMEI
-965 NELGLPPYEA
+965 NELGLSPYEA
-975 ILAAAQKRFRPIL
+975 IISAAQKRFRPIL
-988 LTTATTVLGLIPLY
+988 LTTATTVLGLLPLY
-1002 LGGGEMWE
+1002 FGGGEMWE

-1016 MAGLLFSTLLPLGV
+1016 MAGLLFSTLLTLGV
-1030 VPVLYALLFSVRP
+1030 VPVLYALLYRIK
-1043 EEQVTD
+1043 VTT

>member
-1 LNITAFALK
+1 MNITAFALK

-20 VILLAGFQSYLNMPR
+20 VILFAGFQSYLNMPR
-35 AYDPGFIIRAAQVI
+35 AYDPGFVIRAAQVV

-55 SPERVEQLVSDKIEK
+55 SPERVELLVSDKIEK
-70 AVQEIPELDFVT
+70 VVQEIPELDFVT
-82 SESRTGVSIIVV
+82 SESRTGVSIIMV
-94 NIKESYKKMRPIW
+94 NIKESYKHMRPIW
-107 DNLRRKIDDVKNEL
+107 DNLRRKIDDVRGEL
-121 PDGIIGPEVNDEFGD
+121 PDGTIGPEVNDEFGD
-136 IYGIVLTLTGEGYN
+136 IYGIVITLTGEGYD
-150 YAELKEIA
+150 YAELKDIA

-183 IFVEYSNTQLSKLNL
+183 IFVEYSNTQLSNLNL

-207 KGRNI
+207 QGRNI
-212 IIPGGSIKLGSER
+212 IIPGGSIKLGNER

-237 EEVRKTVI
+237 EDVRKTVI
-245 SLPGSNEI
+245 SLPGSNDI
-253 LYLSDIADI
+253 LYLSDIAEI

-271 SMVHSSGTPALGIA
+271 SMVHSSGTKALGIA

-295 RLGENVSATLNHIKN
+295 ELGQHVNETLGHIKN
-310 SYPYGIEF
+310 SYPYGVEF
-318 EVINFSPEEVEN
+318 EVINFSPAEVEN
-330 KVNSFASNLLQAIF
+330 KVNSFATNLVQAIF

-411 VSMSNGKKPFDAAVE
+411 VSMSTGKKPIDAAIE
-426 SANELRIP
+426 SANELRVP

-455 VGEFTASLFKVVSI
+455 IGEFTASLFKVVTI
-469 TLLSSWV
+469 TLLSSWL
-476 LSLTIIPL
+476 LSLTVIPL
-484 LCVTFL
+484 LCVSFL
-490 KAGQQATDYNSGFY
+490 KVEQKTTSYDSTFYNSY
-504 RGYRSFLSILLRFK
+504 RKFLTVLLRFR
-518 ITTLVFTVLLFASA
+518 ISTLIFTVLLFASA
-532 IFGLKYVPSIF
+532 IFGLKYVPNIF

-558 PLGTAIETTEEVTT
+558 PMGTAIERTEDVTSS
-572 RFENFIRD
+572 FENFISE
-580 ELSVDR
+580 ELTVDSVD
-586 LNNDARSSDVTD
+586 N
-598 TDMTQ
+598 
-603 EDVNDEGVTQ
+603 VNSKKESVSHEGVTS
-613 EGVTNWIS
+613 WIS
-621 YIGFGGTRF
+621 YIGSGGTRF
-630 VLSHTP
+630 VLSHNP
-636 EPAGSNYALLVLNT
+636 EPPGSNYVLLVLNT

-663 NNYAF
+663 NDYAF
-668 NYFPDVLINAKRI
+668 DHFPDVLINAKRI
-681 SSAAPVKN
+681 SSAAAVKN

-695 FGNDTDALFDLM
+695 YGNDTDALFHIM
-707 EQTKS
+707 EETKA
-712 EMNKIDG
+712 EMKKIDG
-719 LVNISD
+719 LQNITD

-737 INQSRALRV
+737 INQQRALRA

-752 IAISLQSGLSG
+752 IAVSLQSGLSG

-798 YSQSKGTAIP
+798 YSQAKGTAIP
-808 LTQVADIQVV
+808 LTQVADIEIV
-818 WQPSKILRRDR
+818 WEPAKILRRDR
-829 LKAITVGAQIKP
+829 LKAITVGAQIKS
-841 GFTAAEGFNALK
+841 GFTAAEGFNVLK
-853 PWLEQSSTHWPF
+853 PWLTESATHWPF
-865 GFRYELGGDAESSQK
+865 SFRYELGGDAESSQK

-886 DKLPIAVFII
+886 DKLPIAFFII
-896 MFLLVAQFNS
+896 LFLLVSQFNS
-906 IRKSIIILTAIPL
+906 IRKSVIILATIPL

-924 TAGLLIGKSYFGFM
+924 TAGLLIGQSFFGFM

-953 AIVLLERIQLEI
+953 AIVLLERIQMEI
-965 NELGLPPYEA
+965 SELGLSPYEA
-975 ILAAAQKRFRPIL
+975 IISAAQKRFRPIL
-988 LTTATTVLGLIPLY
+988 LTTATTVLGLLPLY
-1002 LGGGEMWE
+1002 FGGGEMWE

-1016 MAGLLFSTLLPLGV
+1016 MAGLLFSTLLTLGV
-1030 VPVLYALLFSVRP
+1030 VPVLYALLYRIKA
-1043 EEQVTD
+1043 TT

>member
-1 LNITAFALK
+1 MNITAFALR

-35 AYDPGFIIRAAQVI
+35 AYDPGFIIRAAQVV

-55 SPERVEQLVSDKIEK
+55 SPERVEQLVSDKLEK
-70 AVQEIPELDFVT
+70 VVQEIPELDFVT

-94 NIKESYKKMRPIW
+94 NIKESYKNMRPIW
-107 DNLRRKIDDVKNEL
+107 DNLRRKIDDVQDEL

-136 IYGIVLTLTGEGYN
+136 VYGIVMTLTGEGYS
-150 YAELKEIA
+150 YAELKDIA

-167 IDDVAKVDIL
+167 IEDVAKVEIL

-207 KGRNI
+207 AGRNI
-212 IIPGGSIKLGSER
+212 IIPGGSIKLGNER
-225 IELEPSGNFQSV
+225 IELEPSGNFRSV
-237 EEVRKTVI
+237 EEIRKTVI

-271 SMVHSSGTPALGIA
+271 SIVHSSGTKALGIA
-285 ISMRE
+285 ISMRD

-295 RLGENVSATLNHIKN
+295 ELGENVKTTLEHIKN

-318 EVINFSPEEVEN
+318 EIINFSPKEVEN

-344 VVAAVMLLSLGFRTG
+344 VVAAVMLVSLGFRTG
-359 LIVAFLIP
+359 LIIAFLIP

-411 VSMSNGKKPFDAAVE
+411 VSMSDGKKPFDAAVE
-426 SANELRIP
+426 SANELRVP

-455 VGEFTASLFKVVSI
+455 VGEFTASLFKVVTI
-469 TLLSSWV
+469 TLLSSWI

-484 LCVTFL
+484 LCVSFL
-490 KAGQQATDYNSGFY
+490 KVGQQATNYDSGFY
-504 RGYRSFLSILLRFK
+504 NGYRKFLSILLRFK
-518 ITTLVFTVLLFASA
+518 ITTLIFTALLFASA
-532 IFGLKYVPSIF
+532 IFGLKYVPNIF

-558 PLGTAIETTEEVTT
+558 PLGTAIETTEAVTSS
-572 RFENFIRD
+572 FEKFISK
-580 ELSVDR
+580 ELTVDS
-586 LNNDARSSDVTD
+586 LNNADI
-598 TDMTQ
+598 
-603 EDVNDEGVTQ
+603 NIEGISHEGITH

-621 YIGFGGTRF
+621 YIGSGGTRF

-636 EPAGSNYALLVLNT
+636 EPPGSNYALLVLNT
-650 TSSEVIDELIERL
+650 TNNEVIDQLIERL
-663 NNYAF
+663 NHYAF
-668 NYFPDVLINAKRI
+668 NNFPDVLIKAKRI

-695 FGNDTDALFDLM
+695 YGNDTDALFDIM
-707 EQTKS
+707 EDLKA
-712 EMNKIDG
+712 EMNKVPG
-719 LVNISD
+719 LQNISD

-731 KKLVVK
+731 KKLVVE
-737 INQSRALRV
+737 INQQRALRV

-772 DKVIPVI
+772 DKVIPVV
-779 FRSVEADRHDIRK
+779 FRSIEADRHDIRK

-798 YSQSKGTAIP
+798 YSQAKGTAIP
-808 LTQVADIQVV
+808 LTQVANIKIV
-818 WQPSKILRRDR
+818 WQPAKILRRDR
-829 LKAITVGAQIKP
+829 LKTITVGAQIEP

-853 PWLEQSSTHWPF
+853 PWLEQSADHWPF

-896 MFLLVAQFNS
+896 LFLLVAQFNS

-924 TAGLLIGKSYFGFM
+924 TAGLLIGQSYFGFM

-975 ILAAAQKRFRPIL
+975 ILSAAQKRFRPIL

-1016 MAGLLFSTLLPLGV
+1016 MAGLLFSTLLTLGV
-1030 VPVLYALLFSVRP
+1030 VPVLYALLFRVRA
-1043 EEQVTD
+1043 EN

>member
-1 LNITAFALK
+1 M
-10 NNRTTIVLLL
+10 L

-35 AYDPGFIIRAAQVI
+35 AYDPGFIIRAAQVV

-70 AVQEIPELDFVT
+70 VVQEIPELDFVT
-82 SESRTGVSIIVV
+82 SESRTGVSIILV
-94 NIKESYKKMRPIW
+94 NIKESYKNMRPIW
-107 DNLRRKIDDVKNEL
+107 DNLRRKIDDVKDDL

-136 IYGIVLTLTGEGYN
+136 VYGIVITLTGEGYS
-150 YAELKEIA
+150 YAELKDIA

-167 IDDVAKVDIL
+167 IDDVAKVEIL

-183 IFVEYSNTQLSKLNL
+183 IFVEYNNTQLSKLNL

-207 KGRNI
+207 SGRNI
-212 IIPGGSIKLGSER
+212 IIPGGSVKIGNER

-245 SLPGSNEI
+245 TIPGSDEI
-253 LYLSDIADI
+253 LYLSDIADV

-271 SMVHSSGTPALGIA
+271 SMVHSSGSRALGLA

-295 RLGENVSATLNHIKN
+295 DLGEKVKDSLSRIKN
-310 SYPYGIEF
+310 SYPYGVEF
-318 EVINFSPEEVEN
+318 EIINFSPKEVQN
-330 KVNSFASNLLQAIF
+330 KVNSFASNLVQAIL
-344 VVAAVMLLSLGFRTG
+344 VVAAVMLVSLGLRTG

-367 ASMLVA
+367 ASMVMA

-411 VSMSNGKKPFDAAVE
+411 VAMSNGKKPYDAAVE
-426 SANELRIP
+426 SANELRVP

-455 VGEFTASLFKVVSI
+455 VGEFTASLFKVVTI
-469 TLLSSWV
+469 TLLCSW
-476 LSLTIIPL
+476 LISLTVIPL
-484 LCVTFL
+484 LCVSFL
-490 KAGQQATDYNSGFY
+490 KVKQEATNYDSRFY
-504 RGYRSFLSILLRFK
+504 TGYRNFLIFLLRFRVS
-518 ITTLVFTVLLFASA
+518 TLIFTVIIFAGA
-532 IFGLKYVPSIF
+532 IFGMKYVPNIF

-558 PLGTAIETTEEVTT
+558 PLGTAIETTEEVAS
-572 RFENFIRD
+572 RFEDFIAE
-580 ELSVDR
+580 ELTVASM
-586 LNNDARSSDVTD
+586 SD
-598 TDMTQ
+598 
-603 EDVNDEGVTQ
+603 DVSEQ
-613 EGVTNWIS
+613 RGVTNWIS
-621 YIGFGGTRF
+621 YIGSGGVRF
-630 VLSHTP
+630 VLSHNP
-636 EPAGSNYALLVLNT
+636 EPPGSNYALLVLNT
-650 TSSEVIDELIERL
+650 SDEKIIDDLIVRL
-663 NNYAF
+663 NDYAF
-668 NYFPDVLINAKRI
+668 ENFPDVLIKAKRI

-695 FGNDTDALFDLM
+695 YGSDTDALFDIM
-707 EQTKS
+707 EELKS
-712 EMNKIDG
+712 EMKNING
-719 LVNISD
+719 LQNITD

-731 KKLVVK
+731 KKIVVE
-737 INQSRALRV
+737 INQQRALRA

-752 IAISLQSGLSG
+752 VAVSLQSGLSG

-779 FRSVEADRHDIRK
+779 FRSVEADRQDIRK
-792 LQSLTI
+792 IQSLTI
-798 YSQSKGTAIP
+798 YSQTKGTAIP
-808 LTQVADIQVV
+808 LTQVADIDIV
-818 WQPSKILRRDR
+818 WEPAKILRRDS
-829 LKAITVGAQIKP
+829 LKAITVGAQVKP
-841 GFTAAEGFNALK
+841 GLTAAEGFNAIG
-853 PWLEQSSTHWPF
+853 PWLESASVHWPF

-896 MFLLVAQFNS
+896 LFLLVAQFNS
-906 IRKSIIILTAIPL
+906 IRKPIIILTTIPL

-924 TAGLLIGKSYFGFM
+924 TAGLLLGQSFFGFM

-965 NELGLPPYEA
+965 DELGLPPYDA
-975 ILAAAQKRFRPIL
+975 IIVAAQKRFRPIL

-1010 PMAIAI
+1010 PMAITI
-1016 MAGLLFSTLLPLGV
+1016 MAGLLFSTLLTLGV
-1030 VPVLYALLFSVRP
+1030 VPVLYALLFRVRA
-1043 EEQVTD
+1043 TDNGHS

>member
-1 LNITAFALK
+1 M
-10 NNRTTIVLLL
+10 L

-35 AYDPGFIIRAAQVI
+35 AYDPGFIIRAAQVV

-55 SPERVEQLVSDKIEK
+55 SPERVELLVSDKLEK
-70 AVQEIPELDFVT
+70 VVQEIPELDFVT

-94 NIKESYKKMRPIW
+94 NIKESYKNMRPIW
-107 DNLRRKIDDVKNEL
+107 DNLRRKIDDARDEL

-136 IYGIVLTLTGEGYN
+136 VYGIVMTLTGEGYS
-150 YAELKEIA
+150 YAELKDIA

-167 IDDVAKVDIL
+167 IDDVAKVEIL

-207 KGRNI
+207 RGRNI
-212 IIPGGSIKLGSER
+212 IIPGGSIKIGNER

-237 EEVRKTVI
+237 EEVRNTVI
-245 SLPGSNEI
+245 TLPGSNEI

-262 KRGYVDPPA
+262 KRGYVDPSE
-271 SMVHSSGTPALGIA
+271 SMVHSSGTKALGIA
-285 ISMRE
+285 ISMRD

-295 RLGENVSATLNHIKN
+295 ELGEKVKTTLSRIKN

-318 EVINFSPEEVEN
+318 EVINFSPKEVAN

-344 VVAAVMLLSLGFRTG
+344 VVAAVMLISLGFRTG

-367 ASMLVA
+367 ASMVVA

-411 VSMSNGKKPFDAAVE
+411 VSMSDGKKPFDAAVE
-426 SANELRIP
+426 SANELRVP

-455 VGEFTASLFKVVSI
+455 VGEFTASLFKVVTI
-469 TLLSSWV
+469 TLLSSWI

-484 LCVTFL
+484 LCVSFL
-490 KAGQQATDYNSGFY
+490 KAGQQSTNYDSRFY
-504 RGYRSFLSILLRFK
+504 HGYRKFLSLLLRFK
-518 ITTLVFTVLLFASA
+518 ITTLIFTMLLFASA
-532 IFGLKYVPSIF
+532 IFGLKYVPNIF

-558 PLGTAIETTEEVTT
+558 PLGTAIETTEAVTSS
-572 RFENFIRD
+572 FEKFISE
-580 ELSVDR
+580 ELTAEKVD
-586 LNNDARSSDVTD
+586 
-598 TDMTQ
+598 
-603 EDVNDEGVTQ
+603 DEGVTH

-621 YIGFGGTRF
+621 YIGSGGTRF

-636 EPAGSNYALLVLNT
+636 EPPGSNYALLVLNT
-650 TSSEVIDELIERL
+650 TNSEVIDDLIERL
-663 NNYAF
+663 NVYAF
-668 NYFPDVLINAKRI
+668 NHFPDVLIKAKRI

-695 FGNDTDALFDLM
+695 YGNDTDALFDIM
-707 EQTKS
+707 EQLKA
-712 EMNKIDG
+712 EMNNVPG
-719 LVNISD
+719 LQNITD

-737 INQSRALRV
+737 INQQSALRV

-772 DKVIPVI
+772 DKVIPVV

-808 LTQVADIQVV
+808 LTQVANIEIV
-818 WQPSKILRRDR
+818 WEPAKILRRDR
-829 LKAITVGAQIKP
+829 IKTITVGAQIKP

-853 PWLEQSSTHWPF
+853 PWLIKSAPHWPF

-906 IRKSIIILTAIPL
+906 IRKSIIILAAIPL

-924 TAGLLIGKSYFGFM
+924 TAGLLIGKSFFGFM

-975 ILAAAQKRFRPIL
+975 IISAALKRFRPIL

-1002 LGGGEMWE
+1002 LGGGKMWE

-1016 MAGLLFSTLLPLGV
+1016 MAGLLFSTLLTLGV
-1030 VPVLYALLFSVRP
+1030 VPVLYALLFRVRP
-1043 EEQVTD
+1043 E

>member
-1 LNITAFALK
+1 MNITAFALK
-10 NNRTTIVLLL
+10 NNRTTIVLML

-35 AYDPGFIIRAAQVI
+35 AYDPGFIIRAAQVV

-55 SPERVEQLVSDKIEK
+55 SPERVEQLVTDKIEK
-70 AVQEIPELDFVT
+70 VVQEIPELDFVT
-82 SESRTGVSIIVV
+82 SESRTGVSIILV
-94 NIKESYKKMRPIW
+94 NIKESYKNMRPIW
-107 DNLRRKIDDVKNEL
+107 DNLRRKIDDTKSEL
-121 PDGIIGPEVNDEFGD
+121 PDGIIGPVVNDEFGD
-136 IYGIVLTLTGEGYN
+136 VFGIVLTLTGEGYS
-150 YAELKEIA
+150 YAEMKDIA

-167 IDDVAKVDIL
+167 LEDVAKVEIL

-183 IFVEYSNTQLSKLNL
+183 IFVEYNNAQLSKLSL
-198 SPSQLLQML
+198 SPVQLLQML
-207 KGRNI
+207 SGRNI
-212 IIPGGSIKLGSER
+212 IIPGGSIKIGNER
-225 IELEPSGNFQSV
+225 IELEPSGNFRSV
-237 EEVRKTVI
+237 EEVAKTVI
-245 SLPGSNEI
+245 TLPGSNEV
-253 LYLSDIADI
+253 LYLKDIAEI
-262 KRGYVDPPA
+262 KRGYVDPA
-271 SMVHSSGTPALGIA
+271 VTMVHSSGSKALGLG

-295 RLGENVSATLNHIKN
+295 ELGVKVKETLSRIKN

-318 EVINFSPEEVEN
+318 EIINFSPKEVAD
-330 KVNSFASNLLQAIF
+330 KVDGFASNLVQAILI
-344 VVAAVMLLSLGFRTG
+344 VAAVMLVSLGLRVG

-367 ASMLVA
+367 ASMVMA
-373 MLLMSVFNIG
+373 MLFMSIFNIG

-411 VSMSNGKKPFDAAVE
+411 IAMASGKKPLVAAVD
-426 SANELRIP
+426 SANELRVP

-455 VGEFTASLFKVVSI
+455 VGEFTASLFKVVTI
-469 TLLSSWV
+469 TLLCSWII
-476 LSLTIIPL
+476 SLTVIPL

-490 KAGQQATDYNSGFY
+490 KVKQQAVDYDSRFY
-504 RGYRSFLSILLRFK
+504 NGYRRFLTLLLRFR
-518 ITTLVFTVLLFASA
+518 ISTLVFTVLLFASA
-532 IFGLKYVPSIF
+532 IFGLKYVPNIF

-558 PLGTAIETTEEVTT
+558 PLGTAIETTEAVTN
-572 RFENFIRD
+572 RFEDFIGD
-580 ELSVDR
+580 ELVVDSVD
-586 LNNDARSSDVTD
+586 
-598 TDMTQ
+598 
-603 EDVNDEGVTQ
+603 DEGAGQQGITS
-613 EGVTNWIS
+613 WIS

-630 VLSHTP
+630 VLTHNP
-636 EPAGSNYALLVLNT
+636 EPPASNYALLVLNV
-650 TSSEVIDELIERL
+650 TSSEIIDELIERL
-663 NNYAF
+663 NHYAF
-668 NYFPDVLINAKRI
+668 EKFPDVLIKSQRI

-695 FGNDTDALFDLM
+695 YGSDTDTLFDIM
-707 EQTKS
+707 EDVKK
-712 EMNKIDG
+712 EMANVEG
-719 LVNISD
+719 LHSITD

-731 KKLVVK
+731 KKLVVE
-737 INQSRALRV
+737 INQQRALRA

-779 FRSVEADRHDIRK
+779 FRSVEADRQDIRK

-798 YSQSKGTAIP
+798 YSQTKGTAIP
-808 LTQVADIQVV
+808 LTQVADIDVV
-818 WQPSKILRRDR
+818 WEPAKILRRDR
-829 LKAITVGAQIKP
+829 LKTITVGGQLKP
-841 GFTAAEGFNALK
+841 GFIAAESSNAINA
-853 PWLEQSSTHWPF
+853 WLEQEASHWPF
-865 GFRYELGGDAESSQK
+865 GYRYELGGDAESSQK

-886 DKLPIAVFII
+886 DKLPIAASII

-919 GLIGV
+919 GIIGV
-924 TAGLLIGKSYFGFM
+924 TAGLLVGKSFFGFM

-943 ISLAGIVINN
+943 IALAGIVINN

-965 NELGLPPYEA
+965 DEQGLPPHEA
-975 ILAAAQKRFRPIL
+975 IISAAQKRFRPIL

-1016 MAGLLFSTLLPLGV
+1016 MGGLMFSTLLTLGV
-1030 VPVLYALLFSVRP
+1030 VPVLYALFFRVRA
-1043 EEQVTD
+1043 TGS

>member
-1 LNITAFALK
+1 MNITAIALK
-10 NNRTTIVLLL
+10 NNRTTIVLML

-70 AVQEIPELDFVT
+70 VVQEIPELDFVT
-82 SESRTGVSIIVV
+82 SESRTGVSIVMV
-94 NIKESYKKMRPIW
+94 NIKDSYKDMRPIW
-107 DNLRRKIDDVKNEL
+107 DNLRRKIDDAEGL
-121 PDGIIGPEVNDEFGD
+121 PDGIIGPVVNDEFGD
-136 IYGIVLTLTGEGYN
+136 VFGIVMTLTGEGYS
-150 YAELKEIA
+150 YAELKDIA

-167 IDDVAKVDIL
+167 LEDAAKVEIL

-183 IFVEYSNTQLSKLNL
+183 VFVEYSNTQLSRLNL

-207 KGRNI
+207 SSRNI
-212 IIPGGSIKLGSER
+212 IIPGGSIKIGDER
-225 IELEPSGNFQSV
+225 IELEPSGNFRSV
-237 EEVRKTVI
+237 EEVKKTVI

-253 LYLSDIADI
+253 LYLSDIAEV

-271 SMVHSSGTPALGIA
+271 SMVHSSGVKALGIA

-295 RLGENVSATLNHIKN
+295 ALGEKVNETLTRIKN
-310 SYPYGIEF
+310 SYPYGVEF
-318 EVINFSPEEVEN
+318 DVVNFSPTEVEN
-330 KVNSFASNLLQAIF
+330 KVNSFATNLVQAIF
-344 VVAAVMLLSLGFRTG
+344 VVAAVMLLSLGLRTG

-367 ASMLVA
+367 ASMVMA
-373 MLLMSVFNIG
+373 MLMMSFFNIG

-411 VSMSNGKKPFDAAVE
+411 VSMSNGKKPTDAAIE
-426 SANELRIP
+426 SANELRVP

-455 VGEFTASLFKVVSI
+455 VGEFTASLFKVVTI
-469 TLLSSWV
+469 TLLCSWV
-476 LSLTIIPL
+476 LSLTVIPL
-484 LCVTFL
+484 LCVAFL
-490 KAGQQATDYNSGFY
+490 KVKQQSIEYNNRFY
-504 RGYRSFLSILLRFK
+504 NGYQKFLTVLIRFK
-518 ITTLVFTVLLFASA
+518 ISTLVFTVILFASA
-532 IFGLKYVPSIF
+532 VFGLKYVPNIF

-558 PLGTAIETTEEVTT
+558 PLGTAIETTESV
-572 RFENFIRD
+572 
-580 ELSVDR
+580 VDR
-586 LNNDARSSDVTD
+586 LEEFISKELTVDAKTDVGAGAD
-598 TDMTQ
+598 DK
-603 EDVNDEGVTQ
+603 VTQ
-613 EGVTNWIS
+613 QGVTNWIS
-621 YIGFGGTRF
+621 YIGSGGTRF
-630 VLSHTP
+630 VLSHNP
-636 EPAGSNYALLVLNT
+636 EPPGSNYALLVLNT
-650 TSSEVIDELIERL
+650 TDNVIIDDLIVRL
-663 NNYAF
+663 NEFAF
-668 NYFPDVLINAKRI
+668 NQFPDVLIKAQRL
-681 SSAAPVKN
+681 SSAAPVNN

-695 FGNDTDALFDLM
+695 YGNDTDELFAIM
-707 EQTKS
+707 AEVKN
-712 EMNKIDG
+712 EMAKVDG
-719 LVNISD
+719 LQNITD

-731 KKLVVK
+731 KKLVVE
-737 INQSRALRV
+737 INQQRALRA

-763 LELTQYRED
+763 LELTQYREN

-779 FRSVEADRHDIRK
+779 FRSVQADRHDIRK
-792 LQSLTI
+792 LQSLAI

-808 LTQVADIQVV
+808 LTQVADIKIV
-818 WQPSKILRRDR
+818 WEPAKILRRDR
-829 LKAITVGAQIKP
+829 LKAITIGAQLKP
-841 GFTAAEGFNALK
+841 GFTAAEGFSAIT
-853 PWLEQSSTHWPF
+853 PWIEESSSQWPF
-865 GFRYELGGDAESSQK
+865 GFRYEVGGDAESSAK

-886 DKLPIAVFII
+886 DKLPIALFII
-896 MFLLVAQFNS
+896 LFLLVAQFNS
-906 IRKSIIILTAIPL
+906 IRKSAIILATIPL

-924 TAGLLIGKSYFGFM
+924 TAGLLVGQSFFGFM

-965 NELGLPPYEA
+965 DELGLPPYEA
-975 ILAAAQKRFRPIL
+975 IISAAQKRFRPIL

-1016 MAGLLFSTLLPLGV
+1016 MAGLLFSTLLTLGV
-1030 VPVLYALLFSVRP
+1030 VPVLYALLFRVKP
-1043 EEQVTD
+1043 TDN

>member
-1 LNITAFALK
+1 LNITAIALK
-10 NNRTTIVLLL
+10 NNRTTIVLML

-70 AVQEIPELDFVT
+70 VVQEIPELDFVT
-82 SESRTGVSIIVV
+82 SESRTGVSIVMV
-94 NIKESYKKMRPIW
+94 NIKDSYKDMRPIW
-107 DNLRRKIDDVKNEL
+107 DNLRRKIDDAEGL
-121 PDGIIGPEVNDEFGD
+121 PDGIIGPVVNDEFGD
-136 IYGIVLTLTGEGYN
+136 VFGIVITLTGEGYS
-150 YAELKEIA
+150 YAELKDIA

-167 IDDVAKVDIL
+167 LEDAAKVEIL

-183 IFVEYSNTQLSKLNL
+183 IFVEYSNTQLSRLNL

-207 KGRNI
+207 SSRNI
-212 IIPGGSIKLGSER
+212 IIPGGSIKIGNER
-225 IELEPSGNFQSV
+225 IELEPSGNFRSV
-237 EEVRKTVI
+237 EEVKKTVI

-253 LYLSDIADI
+253 LYLSDIADV

-271 SMVHSSGTPALGIA
+271 SMVHSSGAKALGIA

-295 RLGENVSATLNHIKN
+295 ALGEKVKETLTRIKN
-310 SYPYGIEF
+310 SYPYGVEF
-318 EVINFSPEEVEN
+318 DVINFSPTEVEN
-330 KVNSFASNLLQAIF
+330 KVNSFAMNLVQAIL
-344 VVAAVMLLSLGFRTG
+344 VVAAVMLVSLGLRTG

-367 ASMLVA
+367 ASMVMA
-373 MLLMSVFNIG
+373 MLIMSFFNIG

-411 VSMSNGKKPFDAAVE
+411 VSMSNGKNPTEAAIE
-426 SANELRIP
+426 SANELRVP

-455 VGEFTASLFKVVSI
+455 VGEFTASLFKVVTI
-469 TLLSSWV
+469 TLLCSWL
-476 LSLTIIPL
+476 LSLTVIPL
-484 LCVTFL
+484 LCVAFL
-490 KAGQQATDYNSGFY
+490 KVKQQPTEYNNRFY
-504 RGYRSFLSILLRFK
+504 NGYRKFLTVLIRFR
-518 ITTLVFTVLLFASA
+518 ISTLIFTALLFASA
-532 IFGLKYVPSIF
+532 IFGLKYVPNIF

-558 PLGTAIETTEEVTT
+558 PLGTAIETTETVVNRLE
-572 RFENFIRD
+572 EFISK
-580 ELSVDR
+580 ELTV
-586 LNNDARSSDVTD
+586 DARVDAGAG
-598 TDMTQ
+598 
-603 EDVNDEGVTQ
+603 DEAGQ
-613 EGVTNWIS
+613 QGVTNWIS
-621 YIGFGGTRF
+621 YIGSGGTRF
-630 VLSHTP
+630 VLSHNP
-636 EPAGSNYALLVLNT
+636 EPPGSNYALLVLNT
-650 TSSEVIDELIERL
+650 TDNVIIDELIVRL
-663 NNYAF
+663 NDFAF
-668 NYFPDVLINAKRI
+668 DQFPDVLIKAQRI
-681 SSAAPVKN
+681 SSAAPVNN

-695 FGNDTDALFDLM
+695 YGSDTDALFAIM
-707 EQTKS
+707 EEVKN
-712 EMNKIDG
+712 EMATVDG
-719 LVNISD
+719 LQNITD

-731 KKLVVK
+731 KKLVVE
-737 INQSRALRV
+737 INQQRALRA

-779 FRSVEADRHDIRK
+779 FRSVEADRQDIRK

-808 LTQVADIQVV
+808 LTQVADIDIV
-818 WQPSKILRRDR
+818 WEPAKILRRDR

-841 GFTAAEGFNALK
+841 GFTASEGFRAIN
-853 PWLEQSSTHWPF
+853 PWLEQTSSQWPF

-886 DKLPIAVFII
+886 DKLPIALFII
-896 MFLLVAQFNS
+896 LFLLVAQFNS
-906 IRKSIIILTAIPL
+906 IRKSVIILATIPL
-919 GLIGV
+919 GIIGV
-924 TAGLLIGKSYFGFM
+924 TAGLLVGKSFFGFM

-965 NELGLPPYEA
+965 DELGLPPYEA
-975 ILAAAQKRFRPIL
+975 IISAAQKRFRPIL

-1016 MAGLLFSTLLPLGV
+1016 MAGLLFSTLLTLGV
-1030 VPVLYALLFSVRP
+1030 VPVLYALLFRVRC
-1043 EEQVTD
+1043 TDN

>member
-1 LNITAFALK
+1 MNITAIALR
-10 NNRTTIVLLL
+10 NNRTTIVLML

-35 AYDPGFIIRAAQVI
+35 AYDPGFIIRAAQVV

-70 AVQEIPELDFVT
+70 VVQEIPELDFVT
-82 SESRTGVSIIVV
+82 SESRTGVSIILV
-94 NIKESYKKMRPIW
+94 NIKESYKNMRPIW
-107 DNLRRKIDDVKNEL
+107 DSLRRKIDDVKEEL

-136 IYGIVLTLTGEGYN
+136 VFGIVMTLTGEGYS
-150 YAELKEIA
+150 YAELKDIA

-167 IDDVAKVDIL
+167 LEDVAKVEIL

-207 KGRNI
+207 SGRNI
-212 IIPGGSIKLGSER
+212 IIPGGSIKIGTER
-225 IELEPSGNFQSV
+225 IELEPSGNFRSV
-237 EEVRKTVI
+237 EEVKKTVI
-245 SLPGSNEI
+245 TLPGSNEI

-262 KRGYVDPPA
+262 KRGYVDPPVT
-271 SMVHSSGTPALGIA
+271 MVHSSGTKALGLA

-295 RLGENVSATLNHIKN
+295 ELGEKVKETLSRIKS
-310 SYPYGIEF
+310 SYPYGVEF
-318 EVINFSPEEVEN
+318 EVINFSPREVQN
-330 KVNSFASNLLQAIF
+330 KVNSFATNLVQAIL
-344 VVAAVMLLSLGFRTG
+344 VVAAVMLISLGLRTG

-367 ASMLVA
+367 ASMVMA
-373 MLLMSVFNIG
+373 MLMMSFFNIG

-411 VSMSNGKKPFDAAVE
+411 VSMSNGKQPVDAAIE
-426 SANELRIP
+426 SANELRVP

-455 VGEFTASLFKVVSI
+455 VGEFTASLFKVVTI
-469 TLLSSWV
+469 TLLCSWL
-476 LSLTIIPL
+476 LSLTVIPL
-484 LCVTFL
+484 LCVSFL
-490 KAGQQATDYNSGFY
+490 KVKQQSTDYDSRFY
-504 RGYRSFLSILLRFK
+504 NGYRSFLTVLLRFR
-518 ITTLVFTVLLFASA
+518 ISTLVFAVLLFATA
-532 IFGLKYVPSIF
+532 IYGLRYVPNIF

-558 PLGTAIETTEEVTT
+558 PLGTAIETTEAVAA
-572 RFENFIRD
+572 RFEDFIGK
-580 ELSVDR
+580 ELTVD
-586 LNNDARSSDVTD
+586 AIAGEETD
-598 TDMTQ
+598 Q
-603 EDVNDEGVTQ
+603 QGVTS
-613 EGVTNWIS
+613 WIS
-621 YIGFGGTRF
+621 YIGSGGTRF
-630 VLSHTP
+630 VLSHNP
-636 EPAGSNYALLVLNT
+636 EPPGSNYALLVLNT
-650 TSSEVIDELIERL
+650 TSSEVIDELIVRL
-663 NNYAF
+663 NDYAF
-668 NYFPDVLINAKRI
+668 DHYPDVLIKAQRI

-695 FGNDTDALFDLM
+695 YGNDTDALFDIM
-707 EQTKS
+707 EDVKN
-712 EMNKIDG
+712 EMSNIDG
-719 LVNISD
+719 LQNITD

-731 KKLVVK
+731 KKLVVE
-737 INQSRALRV
+737 INQQRALRA
-746 GVTNED
+746 GVSNED

-772 DKVIPVI
+772 DKVIPVV

-798 YSQSKGTAIP
+798 YSQAKGTAIP
-808 LTQVADIQVV
+808 LTQVADIDIV
-818 WQPSKILRRDR
+818 WEPAKILRRDR

-841 GFTAAEGFNALK
+841 GFTAAEGFKALK
-853 PWLEQSSTHWPF
+853 PGLEKSSVHWPF

-896 MFLLVAQFNS
+896 LFLLVAQFNS
-906 IRKSIIILTAIPL
+906 IRKSIIILATIPL

-924 TAGLLIGKSYFGFM
+924 TAGLLLGQSFFGFM

-953 AIVLLERIQLEI
+953 AIVLLERIQLEMD
-965 NELGLPPYEA
+965 ELGLPPYEA
-975 ILAAAQKRFRPIL
+975 IISGAQKRFRPIL

-1016 MAGLLFSTLLPLGV
+1016 MAGLLFSTLLTLGV
-1030 VPVLYALLFSVRP
+1030 VPVLYATLFKVRS
-1043 EEQVTD
+1043 TNN

>member
-1 LNITAFALK
+1 MNITAIALK
-10 NNRTTIVLLL
+10 NNRTTIVLIL
-20 VILLAGFQSYLNMPR
+20 VLLLAGFQSYLNMPR
-35 AYDPGFIIRAAQVI
+35 AYDPGFIIRAAQVV

-55 SPERVEQLVSDKIEK
+55 SPERVELLISDKIEK
-70 AVQEIPELDFVT
+70 VVQEIPELDFVT
-82 SESRTGVSIIVV
+82 SESRTGVSIVMV
-94 NIKESYKKMRPIW
+94 NIKESYKNMRPIW
-107 DNLRRKIDDVKNEL
+107 DNLRRKIDDVRNEL
-121 PDGIIGPEVNDEFGD
+121 PDGAVGPDVNDEFGD
-136 IYGIVLTLTGEGYN
+136 IFGIVITLTGEGYN
-150 YAELKEIA
+150 YAELKDIA

-167 IDDVAKVDIL
+167 IEDVAKVDIL

-183 IFVEYSNTQLSKLNL
+183 IFVEYSNSKLSKLNL

-207 KGRNI
+207 EGRNI
-212 IIPGGSIKLGSER
+212 IIPGGSIKLGNER

-253 LYLSDIADI
+253 LYLHDIAEI
-262 KRGYVDPPA
+262 KRGYVDPPV
-271 SMVHSSGTPALGIA
+271 SMVHSTAAKALGIA

-295 RLGENVSATLNHIKN
+295 ELGRHVNETLQHIKS
-310 SYPYGIEF
+310 SYPYGVEF
-318 EVINFSPEEVEN
+318 DVINFSPKEVEY
-330 KVNSFASNLLQAIF
+330 KVNSFVTNMVQAIF
-344 VVAAVMLLSLGFRTG
+344 VVAAVILVSLGFRTG

-367 ASMLVA
+367 ASMLIA
-373 MLLMSVFNIG
+373 MLMMSVFNIG

-411 VSMSNGKKPFDAAVE
+411 VSMSSGKKAIDAAIE
-426 SANELRIP
+426 SANELRVP

-455 VGEFTASLFKVVSI
+455 VGEFTASLFKVVTI
-469 TLLSSWV
+469 TLLSSWL

-484 LCVTFL
+484 LCVSFL
-490 KAGQQATDYNSGFY
+490 KVEQQAINYDGGFY
-504 RGYRSFLSILLRFK
+504 NGYRKFLTVLLRFR
-518 ITTLVFTVLLFASA
+518 ISTLIFTALLFASA
-532 IFGLKYVPSIF
+532 IFGLKYVPNIF

-558 PLGTAIETTEEVTT
+558 PLGSAIETTEAVTNS
-572 RFENFIRD
+572 FEKYIGE
-580 ELSVDR
+580 ELTVDSPENGSSHKNDI
-586 LNNDARSSDVTD
+586 NN
-598 TDMTQ
+598 
-603 EDVNDEGVTQ
+603 

-621 YIGFGGTRF
+621 YIGSGGTRF
-630 VLSHTP
+630 VLSHNP
-636 EPAGSNYALLVLNT
+636 EPPGSNYALLVINT

-663 NNYAF
+663 NDYAF
-668 NYFPDVLINAKRI
+668 NYFPDVLIKAKRI

-695 FGNDTDALFDLM
+695 YGNDTDDLFRIM
-707 EQTKS
+707 EQTKA

-719 LVNISD
+719 LHNIAD

-737 INQSRALRV
+737 INQQRALRV

-752 IAISLQSGLSG
+752 IAVSLQSGLSG

-798 YSQSKGTAIP
+798 YSQANGTAIP
-808 LTQVADIQVV
+808 LTQVADIEMV
-818 WQPSKILRRDR
+818 WEPAKILRRDR
-829 LKAITVGAQIKP
+829 LKAITVGAQVRP
-841 GFTAAEGFNALK
+841 GITSAEAFNELK
-853 PWLEQSSTHWPF
+853 PWLAESSLRWPF

-880 GNQSIA
+880 GNKSIA
-886 DKLPIAVFII
+886 DKLPIAFFII

-906 IRKSIIILTAIPL
+906 IRKSIIILTTIPL

-924 TAGLLIGKSYFGFM
+924 TAGLLVGQSFFGFM

-953 AIVLLERIQLEI
+953 AIVLLERIQLETD
-965 NELGLPPYEA
+965 ELGLAPYDA
-975 ILAAAQKRFRPIL
+975 IISASQKRFRPIL
-988 LTTATTVLGLIPLY
+988 LTTATTVLGLLPLY
-1002 LGGGEMWE
+1002 FGGGEMWE

-1016 MAGLLFSTLLPLGV
+1016 MAGLLFSTLLTLGV
-1030 VPVLYALLFSVRP
+1030 VPVLYALLYRIKATV
-1043 EEQVTD
+1043 